1 VQNASQRRYRYIG
14 SWHTHPFG
22 RARPSRSDIA
32 AVRAISREPQVLL
45 RRPLL
50 MILATRPS
58 RRTYRE
64 RNVRMFMWNPDL
76 SALIAVDLQAV
87 REDERQYPV
96 LAVDWDTVVA

>member
-1 VQNASQRRYRYIG
+1 
-14 SWHTHPFG
+14 
-22 RARPSRSDIA
+22 
-32 AVRAISREPQVLL
+32 
-45 RRPLL
+45 